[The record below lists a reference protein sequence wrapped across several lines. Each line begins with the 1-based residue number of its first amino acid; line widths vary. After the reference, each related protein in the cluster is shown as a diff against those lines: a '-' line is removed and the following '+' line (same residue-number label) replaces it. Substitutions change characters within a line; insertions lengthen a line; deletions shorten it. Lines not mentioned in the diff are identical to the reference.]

1 MERSCCFSNTFAPHE
16 RRQGSKTIVS
26 GLWYAKDM
34 HSIRSSKKVK
44 TEKQKQWAAALRTP
58 NAFPSKC
65 KHAESRMASTAL
77 GLANLS
83 AQCVELILPKPKQD
97 NWYDLTGSKLQPF
110 SLRKEVTHLANLGT
124 QISGR
129 DGRRDTPE
137 PFLVKSAENVFGLTI
152 QFFGGSQAV
161 LMFDLHS
168 FSWVSSNNLG
178 FYTVIEYPPNSRFK
192 KWTPVEMRVQRL
204 SSR

>member
-1 MERSCCFSNTFAPHE
+1 
-16 RRQGSKTIVS
+16 
-26 GLWYAKDM
+26 M

-110 SLRKEVTHLANLGT
+110 SLRKEVTHLANLCAR
-124 QISGR
+124 ISGR
-129 DGRRDTPE
+129 DGRP
-137 PFLVKSAENVFGLTI
+137 
-152 QFFGGSQAV
+152 
-161 LMFDLHS
+161 
-168 FSWVSSNNLG
+168 
-178 FYTVIEYPPNSRFK
+178 
-192 KWTPVEMRVQRL
+192 
-204 SSR
+204 